1 MEPVEEGKK
10 TRVLIQKHEEE
21 AEEEEEEEEEEEVDS
36 ISYTFA
42 ILSFWLA
49 KSIVVYY

>member
-21 AEEEEEEEEEEEVDS
+21 EEEEKEEKRKKEREKKKEKP
-36 ISYTFA
+36 IPSYL
-42 ILSFWLA
+42 INQLR
-49 KSIVVYY
+49 

>member
-21 AEEEEEEEEEEEVDS
+21 KEEKERKKEKRKRKNRFHP
-36 ISYTFA
+36 T
-42 ILSFWLA
+42 
-49 KSIVVYY
+49 